1 MNKTDKVRVT
11 ISGKNFYL
19 TSQDNPDY
27 LKNIADKIDASIGE
41 LLKNNLGMTLEQAAI
56 LTAINYCDDYEK
68 RLILEEKQAEGDENL
83 GRTLVKYSK
92 ELTRATARIKSLE
105 KEIEQMKKV
114 QVGR

>member
-11 ISGKNFYL
+11 ICGRSFYL
-19 TSQDNPDY
+19 TSEDDPDY

-68 RLILEEKQAEGDENL
+68 KLISEKRQSAEDENL

-92 ELTRATARIKSLE
+92 ELTRATMRIKSLE
-105 KEIEQMKKV
+105 KEIEQLKKA